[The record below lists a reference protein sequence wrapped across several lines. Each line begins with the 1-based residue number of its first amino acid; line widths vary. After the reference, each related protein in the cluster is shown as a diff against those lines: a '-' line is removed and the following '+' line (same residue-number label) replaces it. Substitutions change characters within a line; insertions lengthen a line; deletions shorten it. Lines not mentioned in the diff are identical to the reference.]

1 MFLLQIGS
9 VLTMQLHQ
17 LLVVSL
23 VVSILSGNVER
34 VDEFLHQ
41 RFIVI
46 LVASHYV
53 HDRIK
58 LRECPC
64 FYC

>member
-46 LVASHYV
+46 LVVSHYV